1 MLGEWTTTDLKNVF
15 LWAIANLNESGLL
28 SGSESK
34 TKSIG
39 LFSFSS
45 KVYHYFRENS
55 IKGSKDNISFHY
67 DLGND
72 FYKLW
77 LDESM
82 TYSCGLFKNSE
93 DTLLQSQQNK
103 YERIAKQLD
112 LQPGDNL
119 LEIGLG
125 WGGFAEYLATHYP
138 EVNYSG
144 VTISREQLNYAR
156 QRLTDRNLKK
166 MDLQFE
172 DYRNIE
178 GKFNKIVSI
187 EMIEAVG
194 DKYLPQY
201 FQN

>member
-1 MLGEWTTTDLKNVF
+1 MLGEWITPDLKKVF

-34 TKSIG
+34 TKTIG
-39 LFSFSS
+39 VFSAPN
-45 KVYHYFRENS
+45 KIYHYFRENS

-77 LDESM
+77 LDETM
-82 TYSCGLFKNSE
+82 TYSCGLFKSE
-93 DTLLQSQQNK
+93 DDSLKQSQLNK
-103 YERIAKQLD
+103 YQRIADQLD

-125 WGGFAEYLATHYP
+125 WGGFAEFLAKNHP

-156 QRLTDRNLKK
+156 KD
-166 MDLQFE
+166 
-172 DYRNIE
+172 
-178 GKFNKIVSI
+178 
-187 EMIEAVG
+187 
-194 DKYLPQY
+194 
-201 FQN
+201 